1 MKTPTSAAGTCTNNG
16 QREIRPLNRPP
27 SAVAITE
34 QGELLLEDPST
45 AIAPT
50 VVVAQDHRHR
60 KRQTRD
66 PAGQAE
72 IPIGEISH
80 EKNSVRPEN
89 LQEMLIRIAPGAMKI
104 TGNGNAQ
111 VRQSGCLGCDHP
123 APKRS

>member
-1 MKTPTSAAGTCTNNG
+1 MS
-16 QREIRPLNRPP
+16 
-27 SAVAITE
+27 ITK
-34 QGELLLEDPST
+34 QGKLLLENPST

-50 VVVAQDHRHR
+50 VVIAQDHRHR

-72 IPIGEISH
+72 ITIGEISH
-80 EKNSVRPEN
+80 EENSVGLEN
-89 LQEMLIRIAPGAMKI
+89 LKKMLIRIAPGAMKI